1 MTNVSL
7 TNVQY
12 DAIMRSYDR
21 RQTRRLRE
29 MQRRREQAYEAIPAL
44 AALDEELSA
53 QRSTLIRA
61 LFSDE
66 DSGSGTAAP
75 SSGSGR
81 SGGTGS
87 ANERPGKKGS
97 AGPVTEQAGK
107 KGSAGPV
114 TEQAG
119 KKGSVDPTFENST
132 KAYRSQSLSAVQR
145 RRELLVSAG
154 FPADYLDPVYE
165 CPDCQDTGFIRDPD
179 SPGTIH
185 RCHCFHQAVIDL
197 LYTQSGLKEIL
208 EKENFS
214 TFSLDYYSSELKDPA
229 TGKTSRQNMEDILAY
244 CKNALSCFDQ
254 IPANLFFYGDTGL
267 GKTFLTHCIAREL
280 LESSHS
286 VMYYS
291 AFSLFEWLAQ
301 ITFGKETADREDP
314 GVLSHIRYLY
324 ECDYLIIDDL
334 GTELT
339 NSFVS
344 SRLFAILNERAARK
358 KGTLISTNLS
368 LPGFAQTYS
377 ERIFSRITSG
387 YRLLH
392 FFGNDIRIQKKLSRR
407 TTNGTVKSSHQKS

>member
-7 TNVQY
+7 TNTQY
-12 DAIMRSYDR
+12 DTIMRSYDR

-29 MQRRREQAYEAIPAL
+29 MQRRREQVYEAVPAL

-53 QRSTLIRA
+53 QRSTLIRT

-66 DSGSGTAAP
+66 DRSSDAAAP
-75 SSGSGR
+75 SSGSAR
-81 SGGTGS
+81 TGSSVS

-97 AGPVTEQAGK
+97 AGPAPDRSGK
-107 KGSAGPV
+107 
-114 TEQAG
+114 
-119 KKGSVDPTFENST
+119 ENSADT
-132 KAYRSQSLSAVQR
+132 YRSRSRSAVQR

-301 ITFGKETADREDP
+301 ITFGKEAADREDP